1 MRSKQE
7 TRMLETRSVDRRKFL
22 AGAAGAAAL
31 LGGCDRL
38 AQSDTTKN
46 VLASAETLTS
56 GVQHLISP
64 EQVLAPEY
72 TEADLSRYFKPNGTA
87 DPDNDDYQE
96 MAAKGFANWTLEVE
110 GLVERPAKFA
120 LAELRAL
127 PSRTQITRHDCVEGW
142 SCIGKWKGA
151 VLGALLQR
159 VGLQASARFL
169 MFYCA
174 DPMDIGDSESKYYE
188 SIDIAEA
195 MHSQTILAY
204 DMNDKMLDIPHGAPL
219 RLRVERQLGYKMA
232 KYLMRIEAVESFKD
246 IRGGKGGYWEDLGYA
261 WYAGI

>member
-7 TRMLETRSVDRRKFL
+7 TRMPETPSVDRRKFL
-22 AGAAGAAAL
+22 AGAAAAAAF

-38 AQSDTTKN
+38 TQSGTTKD

-56 GVQHLISP
+56 NVQHMISP
-64 EQVLAPEY
+64 EQVLAREY

-96 MAAKGFANWTLEVE
+96 MAAKGFANWTLEVG

-142 SCIGKWKGA
+142 SALGSGRARCFGA
-151 VLGALLQR
+151 WVCRR
-159 VGLQASARFL
+159 VRA
-169 MFYCA
+169 
-174 DPMDIGDSESKYYE
+174 
-188 SIDIAEA
+188 
-195 MHSQTILAY
+195 T
-204 DMNDKMLDIPHGAPL
+204 
-219 RLRVERQLGYKMA
+219 
-232 KYLMRIEAVESFKD
+232 
-246 IRGGKGGYWEDLGYA
+246 
-261 WYAGI
+261 

>member
-1 MRSKQE
+1 
-7 TRMLETRSVDRRKFL
+7 MLEMRSVDRRKFL

-56 GVQHLISP
+56 DVQHLISP

-96 MAAKGFANWTLEVE
+96 MAAKGFADWTLEVG
-110 GLVERPAKFA
+110 GLVERPATFS

-151 VLGALLQR
+151 VLGAVLQR